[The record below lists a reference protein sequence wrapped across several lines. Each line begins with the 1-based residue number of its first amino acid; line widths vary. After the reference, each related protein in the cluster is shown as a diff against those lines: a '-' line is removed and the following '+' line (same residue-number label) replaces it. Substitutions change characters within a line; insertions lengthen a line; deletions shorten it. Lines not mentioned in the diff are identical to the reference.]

1 MKHNTV
7 WRWTLLLLLSS
18 MGISKSWAQAPQ
30 RQLNLQEA
38 IDLSLK
44 NSSQLKYS
52 TAKIEEATGALR
64 EALDRRLP
72 DAKVSGSYLRLTNPT
87 LDLKIKTG
95 GSGGGSGETPKVN
108 QAMYGLANA
117 SLPIYAGLRIRYGIE
132 SAKYLADAA
141 KLDADQDKETIIL
154 NTIDAYNN
162 LYKSKAAVDL
172 VQENLQT
179 AQQRVKDY
187 TNLEQNGLL
196 ARNDLLKAQ
205 LQQSNVELS
214 LLDAQNNWKLANI
227 SMDILLGL
235 SDSTVLVV
243 DTTNFS
249 AIAGLKTVDEYFQSG
264 LQNRNDLAALDLR
277 KKAATS
283 GVKATLGEKYPS
295 LAVTGGYAAL
305 GIPKVLTVLNAVNI
319 GVGVQYDI
327 ASLWKNNARLQQARA
342 REKQLTASE
351 MQLSD
356 AIRLQIAQAYQN
368 FLSAQKKIDV
378 YQQAVVQASE
388 NYRVINNR
396 YANSLSTAT
405 DVLDADLAQLQAR
418 LNYAFAKSDTWVA
431 YNKLL
436 QTAGLLNQTSIK

>member
-1 MKHNTV
+1 
-7 WRWTLLLLLSS
+7 
-18 MGISKSWAQAPQ
+18 
-30 RQLNLQEA
+30 
-38 IDLSLK
+38 
-44 NSSQLKYS
+44 
-52 TAKIEEATGALR
+52 
-64 EALDRRLP
+64 
-72 DAKVSGSYLRLTNPT
+72 
-87 LDLKIKTG
+87 
-95 GSGGGSGETPKVN
+95 
-108 QAMYGLANA
+108 
-117 SLPIYAGLRIRYGIE
+117 
-132 SAKYLADAA
+132 
-141 KLDADQDKETIIL
+141 
-154 NTIDAYNN
+154 
-162 LYKSKAAVDL
+162 
-172 VQENLQT
+172 
-179 AQQRVKDY
+179 
-187 TNLEQNGLL
+187 
-196 ARNDLLKAQ
+196 
-205 LQQSNVELS
+205 
-214 LLDAQNNWKLANI
+214 
-227 SMDILLGL
+227 
-235 SDSTVLVV
+235 
-243 DTTNFS
+243 
-249 AIAGLKTVDEYFQSG
+249 
-264 LQNRNDLAALDLR
+264 LR